1 MTQSDF
7 VKYWRAK
14 DFTGMVPNFNKK
26 TLEKVVNTLIELKY
40 NNEDFRE
47 LSIERRKEI
56 TLKIFGDYNKQYDPE
71 KVLQPEITKAI
82 NVGKKRIN
90 GV

>member
-1 MTQSDF
+1 VNQKDF
-7 VKYWRAK
+7 VKFWRSK
-14 DFTGMVPNFNKK
+14 DFTNKVPKFGEK
-26 TLEKVVNTLIELKY
+26 TLEKLVNILIELKY

-56 TLKIFGDYNKQYDPE
+56 VLKVFGDHNKQYDPE

-82 NVGKKRIN
+82 NVGKKRI
-90 GV
+90 GGI